1 MIIVW
6 GKFFVILFLINFFGK
21 ISTKSADIIAEKKGL
36 GRAFMGVVFVSMITS
51 LPELFSGLSS
61 VTIIKSP
68 DIAIGQIIGSCI
80 FNILIIGLIELFF
93 YKKNIYKKSSKQNIL
108 NMGFSIIIIAVLV
121 ILIATQFELKIMN
134 IGVSSLIIF
143 ALYIFFMRVIFKD
156 RKETKEVFQ
165 YKDKSLKKEIIKFAL
180 SAMAI
185 IAIGLYLPIVGR
197 EIAIVMNWGDT
208 LIGIIFI
215 AFVTSF
221 PELVV
226 SFQAAKIGAFDM
238 FIGNIAGSNLF
249 NIAIILVLDIFYLKG
264 NILTAISS
272 KNITVG
278 VIAILM
284 NFIAFFAIIR
294 KSESK
299 IFKFLSLNSLALIS
313 LYIITIFVSA

>member
-1 MIIVW
+1 MILAW
-6 GKFFVILFLINFFGK
+6 SKFLIILILINIFGK
-21 ISTKSADIIAEKKGL
+21 ISTNSADIIAEKKGW

-51 LPELFSGLSS
+51 LPELFSGISS
-61 VTIIKSP
+61 VTIVKSP
-68 DIAIGQIIGSCI
+68 DIAIGQLIGSCI
-80 FNILIIGLIELFF
+80 FNILIIGIIELFM
-93 YKKNIYKKSSKQNIL
+93 YKKNIYKKNSKQNML
-108 NMGFSIIIIAVLV
+108 NMGFSIIIISTLV
-121 ILIATQFELKIMN
+121 ILISTKFDIQFFH
-134 IGVSSLIIF
+134 IGVSSILIFI
-143 ALYIFFMRVIFKD
+143 LYIFFMRVIF
-156 RKETKEVFQ
+156 RERRETKTIQE
-165 YKDKSLKKEIIKFAL
+165 YKTKSLKVEVFKFIL

-185 IAIGLYLPIVGR
+185 IAIGLYLPVVGK
-197 EIAIVMNWGDT
+197 EIATVMNWGDT

-249 NIAIILVLDIFYLKG
+249 NIAIILILDIFYLKG
-264 NILTAISS
+264 NILTAISG
-272 KNITVG
+272 KNVTVG

-299 IFKFLSLNSLALIS
+299 IFKILSLNSIALIT